1 MEKWIRL
8 LVSLGR
14 TLWFMGYRGGGYSHF
29 DSGAF
34 SPDSSLGIW
43 AGRVFRL

>member
-8 LVSLGR
+8 LVSYGVAALVGLGG
-14 TLWFMGYRGGGYSHF
+14 FGRGDYSHF

-34 SPDSSLGIW
+34 LPDSSLGI
-43 AGRVFRL
+43 

>member
-8 LVSLGR
+8 LVSYGVAALVYGVA
-14 TLWFMGYRGGGYSHF
+14 RGDCWDF

-34 SPDSSLGIW
+34 SPDSSLGI
-43 AGRVFRL
+43 

>member
-14 TLWFMGYRGGGYSHF
+14 TLWFMGYQGGGYSHF

-34 SPDSSLGIW
+34 LSDSSLGILE
-43 AGRVFRL
+43 GKVFRL